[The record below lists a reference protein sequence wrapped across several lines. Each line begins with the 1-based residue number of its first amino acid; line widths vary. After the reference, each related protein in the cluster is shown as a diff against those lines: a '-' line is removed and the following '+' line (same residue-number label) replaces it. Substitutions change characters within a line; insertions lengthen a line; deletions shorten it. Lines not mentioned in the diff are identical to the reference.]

1 MLDIV
6 LMLVKSHLISKLMK
20 NIIKVIAAVALLIT
34 TSSCS
39 KDDKNT
45 ITIQDHD
52 KNQMMALK
60 HQMMDKMMT
69 IQMTKDPDNDFAMM
83 MRTHHEGAINMA
95 NLELKSGKDE
105 QLRAMA
111 HTIIETQQA
120 EIAQLNAFLQ
130 THSPHLNDPEFDQMM
145 MMGMEKSSKE
155 SDLQVIN
162 GDTDHDFAILMIQ
175 HHQSAIENS
184 RLVLLHGHEESMKQM
199 AIKII
204 DEQEKEISELQDWL
218 LARGHK

>member
-1 MLDIV
+1 
-6 LMLVKSHLISKLMK
+6 MK
-20 NIIKVIAAVALLIT
+20 NIIKIITAVALLIS

-45 ITIQDHD
+45 ITTQDHD

-60 HQMMDKMMT
+60 HQMMDKMMSM
-69 IQMTKDPDNDFAMM
+69 QMAKDADNDFAMM
-83 MRTHHEGAINMA
+83 MKTHHEGAIDMA
-95 NLELKSGKDE
+95 NLELKNGNDE

-111 HTIIETQQA
+111 QTIIETQQA
-120 EIAQLNAFLQ
+120 EITQLDAFLQ

-162 GDTDHDFAILMIQ
+162 GNTDHDFATLMIP

>member
-1 MLDIV
+1 
-6 LMLVKSHLISKLMK
+6 MK
-20 NIIKVIAAVALLIT
+20 NIIKIITAVALLIS

-60 HQMMDKMMT
+60 HQMMDKMMSM
-69 IQMTKDPDNDFAMM
+69 QMAKDADNDFAMM
-83 MRTHHEGAINMA
+83 MQTHHEGAIDMA
-95 NLELKSGKDE
+95 NLELKNGKDE

-111 HTIIETQQA
+111 QTIIETQQA
-120 EIAQLNAFLQ
+120 EITQLDAFLQ
-130 THSPHLNDPEFDQMM
+130 THSPHLNDPEFDQML

-155 SDLQVIN
+155 SDLQIIN
-162 GDTDHDFAILMIQ
+162 GNTDHDFATLMIP

>member
-1 MLDIV
+1 
-6 LMLVKSHLISKLMK
+6 MK
-20 NIIKVIAAVALLIT
+20 HIIKVIAAIALLIS

-39 KDDKNT
+39 KDDKGT
-45 ITIQDHD
+45 IIIQDHD
-52 KNQMMALK
+52 ESQMMALK

-69 IQMTKDPDNDFAMM
+69 MEMTKDPDNDFAMM
-83 MRTHHEGAINMA
+83 MRTHHLGAIDMA
-95 NLELKSGKDE
+95 NLELKNGKDE
-105 QLRAMA
+105 QLKAMA
-111 HTIIETQQA
+111 QTIIETQQA
-120 EIAQLNAFLQ
+120 EITQLDAFLQ
-130 THSPHLNDPEFDQMM
+130 THSPHLNNPEFDQMIM
-145 MMGMEKSSKE
+145 TVMEKSSKE

-199 AIKII
+199 AVKII

>member
-1 MLDIV
+1 
-6 LMLVKSHLISKLMK
+6 MK
-20 NIIKVIAAVALLIT
+20 NIIKILTAVALLIS

-69 IQMTKDPDNDFAMM
+69 MQMTKDPDNDFAMM
-83 MRTHHEGAINMA
+83 MKTHHEGAIDMA
-95 NLELKSGKDE
+95 NLELKNGKDE

-111 HTIIETQQA
+111 QTIIETQQA
-120 EIAQLNAFLQ
+120 EITQLDAFLQ
-130 THSPHLNDPEFDQMM
+130 THSPHLNDPEFDQML

-155 SDLQVIN
+155 SDLQIIN
-162 GDTDHDFAILMIQ
+162 GNTDHDFATLMIP

>member
-1 MLDIV
+1 
-6 LMLVKSHLISKLMK
+6 MK
-20 NIIKVIAAVALLIT
+20 HIIKVIAAIALLIS

-39 KDDKNT
+39 KDDKGT
-45 ITIQDHD
+45 IIIQDHD
-52 KNQMMALK
+52 ESQMMALK

-69 IQMTKDPDNDFAMM
+69 MEMTKDPDNDFAMM
-83 MRTHHEGAINMA
+83 MRTHHLGAIDMA
-95 NLELKSGKDE
+95 NLELKNGKDE
-105 QLRAMA
+105 QLKAMA
-111 HTIIETQQA
+111 QTIIETQQA
-120 EIAQLNAFLQ
+120 EITQLDAFLQ
-130 THSPHLNDPEFDQMM
+130 THSPHLNNPEFDQMIM
-145 MMGMEKSSKE
+145 TVMEKSSKE

-184 RLVLLHGHEESMKQM
+184 RLVLLDGHEESMKQM
-199 AIKII
+199 AVKII

>member
-1 MLDIV
+1 
-6 LMLVKSHLISKLMK
+6 MK
-20 NIIKVIAAVALLIT
+20 NIIKILTAVALLIS

-69 IQMTKDPDNDFAMM
+69 MQMTKDPDNDFAMM
-83 MRTHHEGAINMA
+83 MKTHHEGAIDMA
-95 NLELKSGKDE
+95 NLELKNGKDE

-111 HTIIETQQA
+111 QTIIETQQA
-120 EIAQLNAFLQ
+120 EITQLDAFLQ

-162 GDTDHDFAILMIQ
+162 GNTDHDFATLMIP
-175 HHQSAIENS
+175 HHRSAIENS

>member
-1 MLDIV
+1 
-6 LMLVKSHLISKLMK
+6 
-20 NIIKVIAAVALLIT
+20 
-34 TSSCS
+34 
-39 KDDKNT
+39 
-45 ITIQDHD
+45 
-52 KNQMMALK
+52 MALK

-69 IQMTKDPDNDFAMM
+69 MQMTKDPDNDFAMM
-83 MRTHHEGAINMA
+83 MKTHHEGAIDMA
-95 NLELKSGKDE
+95 NLELKNGKDE

-111 HTIIETQQA
+111 QTIIETQQA
-120 EIAQLNAFLQ
+120 EITQLDAFLQ

-162 GDTDHDFAILMIQ
+162 GNTDHDFATLMIP

>member
-1 MLDIV
+1 
-6 LMLVKSHLISKLMK
+6 MK
-20 NIIKVIAAVALLIT
+20 NIIKIITAVALLIS

-60 HQMMDKMMT
+60 HQMMDKMMSM
-69 IQMTKDPDNDFAMM
+69 QMAKDPDNDFAMM
-83 MRTHHEGAINMA
+83 MKTHHEGAIDMA
-95 NLELKSGKDE
+95 NLELKNGNDE

-111 HTIIETQQA
+111 QTIIETQQA
-120 EIAQLNAFLQ
+120 EITQLDAFLQ

-155 SDLQVIN
+155 SDLQIIN
-162 GDTDHDFAILMIQ
+162 GNTDHDFATLMIP

>member
-1 MLDIV
+1 
-6 LMLVKSHLISKLMK
+6 MK
-20 NIIKVIAAVALLIT
+20 NIIKIITAVALLIS

-69 IQMTKDPDNDFAMM
+69 MQMTKDPDNDFAMM
-83 MRTHHEGAINMA
+83 MKTHHEGAIDMA
-95 NLELKSGKDE
+95 NLELKNGKDE

-111 HTIIETQQA
+111 QTIIETQQA
-120 EIAQLNAFLQ
+120 EITQLDAFLQ
-130 THSPHLNDPEFDQMM
+130 THSPHLNDPEFDQML

-155 SDLQVIN
+155 SDLQIIN
-162 GDTDHDFAILMIQ
+162 GNTDHDFATLMIP

>member
-1 MLDIV
+1 
-6 LMLVKSHLISKLMK
+6 MK
-20 NIIKVIAAVALLIT
+20 NIIKIITAVALLIS

-69 IQMTKDPDNDFAMM
+69 MQMTKDPDNDFAMM
-83 MRTHHEGAINMA
+83 MKTHHEGAIDMA
-95 NLELKSGKDE
+95 NLELKNGKDE

-111 HTIIETQQA
+111 QTIIETQQA
-120 EIAQLNAFLQ
+120 EITQLDAFLQ

-162 GDTDHDFAILMIQ
+162 GNTDHDFATLMIP

>member
-1 MLDIV
+1 
-6 LMLVKSHLISKLMK
+6 MK
-20 NIIKVIAAVALLIT
+20 NIIKIIIGGALLIST
-34 TSSCS
+34 ACT
-39 KDDKNT
+39 KDDKDS
-45 ITIQDHD
+45 ITIQEHD

-60 HQMMDKMMT
+60 HQMMDKMMAM
-69 IQMTKDPDNDFAMM
+69 QMTKDPDNDFAMM
-83 MRTHHEGAINMA
+83 MKTHHQGAIDMA
-95 NLELKSGKDE
+95 NLELKDGKDE
-105 QLRAMA
+105 QLKAMA
-111 HTIIETQQA
+111 QTIIETQQV
-120 EIAQLNAFLQ
+120 ENIQLDDFLQ
-130 THSPHLNDPEFDQMM
+130 AHSPHLNVPEFDQMI

-162 GDTDHDFAILMIQ
+162 GNTDHDFAILMIQ